1 MSIKNTWYLP
11 DSIGFVKWLSAFGD
25 NNSIVRNAAHKG
37 GEVSIN
43 FKMPVNIA
51 YLWFNFI
58 QAANFTD
65 FSRSTIMHTADF
77 WIPNINNRGAYIK
90 SINNSID
97 IYNSL
102 LKVEED
108 AQGIHGIV
116 PQGIYI
122 EFTETGYLDDYIKLC
137 EQCKGTSTLANGIYM
152 YADLITKLIDGV
164 RDVSEK
170 VNVPNRMSDNPAE
183 YQWGC

>member
-1 MSIKNTWYLP
+1 MSIKNSWYLP
-11 DSIGFVKWLSAFGD
+11 DSIGFVKYISAFGD
-25 NNSIVRNAAHKG
+25 NNSSMQNAAHKG
-37 GEVSIN
+37 GKVSIK

-65 FSRSTIMHTADF
+65 FSRSTIIHTADF
-77 WIPNINNRGAYIK
+77 WIPNINNREVYIK
-90 SINNSID
+90 SINDSID
-97 IYNSL
+97 IYNGL
-102 LKVEED
+102 LRVEED
-108 AQGIHGIV
+108 ANGIHGIV

-137 EQCKGTSTLANGIYM
+137 KGTSTLENGIYM
-152 YADLITKLIDGV
+152 YANLITKLIDGV
-164 RDVSEK
+164 RDVSGK
-170 VNVPNRMSDNPAE
+170 VNVPNKLSDNPVE